1 MRFLRHA
8 ELKASIALAKALSS
22 WSASAL
28 KRAFS
33 SVLPSMC
40 ASAGKLC
47 TPVHKGGGGAE
58 RCGALEGRPWREAAG
73 GGSGRASFVHVAI
86 KTRAG

>member
-1 MRFLRHA
+1 MRFLRQA
-8 ELKASIALAKALSS
+8 ELKASIALAKAFSS

-28 KRAFS
+28 KSALS

-47 TPVHKGGGGAE
+47 TPARSGGGGE
-58 RCGALEGRPWREAAG
+58 L
-73 GGSGRASFVHVAI
+73 
-86 KTRAG
+86 RAGAVGEE

>member
-1 MRFLRHA
+1 MRFLRQA
-8 ELKASIALAKALSS
+8 ELKASIALAKAFSS

-28 KRAFS
+28 KSALS

-47 TPVHKGGGGAE
+47 TPARSGGGGE
-58 RCGALEGRPWREAAG
+58 L
-73 GGSGRASFVHVAI
+73 
-86 KTRAG
+86 RAGAIGGTGRGGHSKGGH